1 LGYSTIIAAAF
12 AAIIMLTGLA
22 TILTTGITSMD
33 TITSSI
39 SEQVATAEEKLGEE
53 CTLGKIVGVDSHTYR
68 VNVTNTGDS
77 LLSVGDLSK
86 IDILAIY
93 EDAFGQATRW
103 IAYDQNGSGE
113 YWRVR
118 GVYFDG
124 GAEITNP
131 TSFGASDY
139 GIWDPMET
147 MEVEVHLNATVT
159 EFESILITLPGG
171 FRAIQSSSVTSN
183 WGEAVV
189 LSGQLSLTVYHGL
202 TGTPKNIQLTPQT
215 QVTGTYWVSNINTTS
230 FRINLSH
237 KPGINTPFFWYCQR

>member
-39 SEQVATAEEKLGEE
+39 SEQVATAEEKLGEK
-53 CTLGKIVGVDSHTYR
+53 CTLGKIVGIDSHTYR

-77 LLSVGDLSK
+77 LLTVGDFAK

-103 IAYDQNGSGE
+103 MAYDQDGSGE

-131 TSFGASDY
+131 VSFGGSDY

-159 EFESILITLPGG
+159 EFESIIITLPGG
-171 FRAIQSSSVTSN
+171 FRAIQSSAVDSN
-183 WGEAVV
+183 WGEAAVP
-189 LSGQLSLTVYHGL
+189 SGTFTLTVPHGL
-202 TGTPKNIQLTPQT
+202 TGTPKNIQLTPKVQMA
-215 QVTGTYWVSNINTTS
+215 GTYWVSNINSTS
-230 FRINLSH
+230 FQINLSH